1 MKASAGV
8 VAASKL
14 VWRTRFRKCGTVIKT
29 VINEEIK
36 SKES

>member
-8 VAASKL
+8 AAASKL
-14 VWRTRFRKCGTVIKT
+14 VWRTRFRKYGT

>member
-1 MKASAGV
+1 MKASVGV
-8 VAASKL
+8 VAASKIL
-14 VWRTRFRKCGTVIKT
+14 WRTRFRKYGT